1 MRILFTGA
9 TGVIGD
15 EAVPLLVAA
24 GHDVDAVARTDDQR
38 RRLAAL
44 GANPVSV
51 DLFDP
56 RAVAASV
63 SRVDAV
69 VHMATA
75 IPPQHEMTKRS
86 SWHLNDRLRVEATR
100 LLVDAALDARVERF
114 VQQSVSLV
122 YADGGDRWL
131 EETAAV
137 APVWHVLD
145 SALTAES
152 EVSRLSATGRAGVV
166 LRLSSLYGSGRT
178 SAEHLDAIANR
189 RLPRVGRGENFVSR
203 VHVGDAASSIVAA
216 IEAPAGIYNVSD
228 GHPVRAKDE
237 LELLAE
243 LLGARAPRTV
253 PRWLARRVV
262 GPAANLLSISQRV
275 SAARFRDVTGW
286 SPVVE
291 SSTEGWGDVI
301 SASSPRATSAQAA
314 VRA

>member
-24 GHDVDAVARTDDQR
+24 GHDVDAVVRTDDQR
-38 RRLAAL
+38 RRLAAR

-56 RAVAASV
+56 RAVAAAV

-75 IPPQHEMTKRS
+75 IPPQSEMTKRS
-86 SWHLNDRLRVEATR
+86 SWHPNDRLRVEATR
-100 LLVDAALDARVERF
+100 LLVEAALDARVERF
-114 VQQSVSLV
+114 AQQSVSLV

-178 SAEHLDAIANR
+178 STEHLDAIANR
-189 RLPRVGRGENFVSR
+189 RLPRVGRGENFLSR

-216 IEAPAGIYNVSD
+216 IDAPAGTWSRPHLPEQRRLRPRC
-228 GHPVRAKDE
+228 GSESSGGRCRHCGCPRARASRGVGRSGGSTSQP
-237 LELLAE
+237 LLA
-243 LLGARAPRTV
+243 GAAHDDR
-253 PRWLARRVV
+253 LAFHVDD
-262 GPAANLLSISQRV
+262 G
-275 SAARFRDVTGW
+275 G
-286 SPVVE
+286 
-291 SSTEGWGDVI
+291 
-301 SASSPRATSAQAA
+301 
-314 VRA
+314 